1 MPGALVRIIAALAV
15 SLLLAAT
22 PAAAQRPLNFNLRTV
37 DGNYLRLSDFRG
49 RVVLLD
55 FFATWCGPCRAAMPK
70 LEKLHRAYRNQGLS
84 VIGFSLDR
92 EGRRVVRPF
101 LARHNISFPVV
112 LGNNRLAERLA
123 GVKYLPTYVVLDP
136 QGRVID
142 RIVGMVGKQRLLARI
157 KPYLSQKAPPPPR
170 SALTARH
177 HRGQRRFRRVW
188 IRENQALGGRR
199 GIYVHVVVDL
209 GDLVPEQGLWLALSL
224 QPELRSDAGL
234 VPVAGPKR
242 LYQRVD
248 DSSRLHFILF
258 VACEQL
264 PPAPAD
270 GVYRGWI
277 SILGPGQKLVEKSGE
292 FILNKPGCL
301 TAQVK

>member
-1 MPGALVRIIAALAV
+1 MPGALVRIMAAAVV
-15 SLLLAAT
+15 SLFMMAT
-22 PAAAQRPLNFNLRTV
+22 PAGAERPLNFNLRTV

-70 LEKLHRAYRNQGLS
+70 LEKLHRAYRDKGLS

-101 LARHNISFPVV
+101 VARHGISFPVV
-112 LGNNRLAERLA
+112 LGNNRLAERLG
-123 GVKYLPTYVVLDP
+123 GVKYLPTYLVLDP

-142 RIVGMVGKQRLLARI
+142 RIVGMVGKERLLARI
-157 KPYLSQKAPPPPR
+157 KPYLSQKAPPQPR
-170 SALTARH
+170 SALTTRR

-188 IRENQALGGRR
+188 IRENQSLAGRR

-209 GDLVPEQGLWLALSL
+209 ADLVPEQGLWLALSL
-224 QPELRSDAGL
+224 QPEIRSEAGL

-258 VACEQL
+258 VTCEQL
-264 PPAPAD
+264 PPAPAN

-277 SILGPGQKLVEKSGE
+277 SILGPGQKVVEKSGE
-292 FILNKPGCL
+292 FILSKPGCL